1 MPLTTPQEKDIRFF
15 KGLPL
20 FFVITGGLF
29 LLYSLW
35 FWDRGIFQIL
45 PGVFAESIN
54 VPLDYIQLGLEI
66 FPIQVENFILLQSYE
81 SLPPLSFPKLSL
93 LWGTIIWILLVLI
106 SSLLSTFK
114 RTPFIISMGIWMAV
128 LSISGINSLNIGGIY
143 SNYALIW
150 MLVGWIVP
158 LVYINFYQNH
168 WTLIRRFSL
177 TFATATLTL
186 LGLIYFSEMPAA
198 ALLIAE
204 NFTLPAVALSAIFL
218 LHIGHAIFSGTTILL
233 LKLNKGVQ
241 LKITYHLVVLFV
253 IYFLLVFSSLLDLLG
268 DVNLPFPV
276 VPPLLLFFMAGI
288 IGFFVYREK
297 IEQTE
302 QPFPI
307 PYIGESLYLTFFAI
321 SLWTWGKA
329 IFTEN
334 QPYIDFFDHIFLYG
348 QVALSLLF
356 FVYLLANFTGVL
368 NSGKDVE
375 KIIFKPQHFA
385 YFHMRIGSVMA
396 LGILAALGDT
406 IIINHIIS
414 GSTNQA
420 ADYYYQA
427 ELPKQASILYESA
440 WMQYRKND
448 KAKNAAVHLLLMDG
462 NKRAVIE
469 QLEQSMDF
477 NPNVPNLLLLSKLL
491 HERDKVFEAVFY
503 LEKGL
508 RLFPD
513 NPYLQN
519 NLALLLSKLNRPA
532 DAINHLQSHVETNP
546 VFSANLMGL
555 KVKHQREDVDIV
567 TTTHD
572 PIFQVNELA
581 AANRKG
587 NLWEGT
593 FSLSDV
599 SSNFIIQTAA
609 IRNLWTN
616 QPNQAIA
623 RDIALI
629 DSLIA
634 ATEITFHERNLRD
647 SRIIRLYQERDIA
660 ETLKYLVG
668 NAGIFSGSAG
678 YYHQWSAMVLA
689 GQLDLEKAAT
699 DILVAEERNV
709 SDFKPHHLAILY
721 FGNRPIDA
729 IRIHQKFNIPF
740 PSWMS
745 WGDDGKLEENPQL
758 QYFEALKG
766 FHAKLEKE
774 LMQDLLKIE
783 QSLLQAS
790 FAMHILVHKAHVLNT
805 SNIALI
811 EEVLS
816 KEPALPI
823 SKQDVQKWIAFLK
836 NKGSNLPDGN
846 FFAQFLKPELGLDR
860 NPYWTPLILKSV
872 ANASDDMEG
881 YNILQ
886 DAKQFNKDPMLW
898 IAYINQARKMGFQQ
912 YANDALQD
920 MEAWLAKAEIEGLLA
935 DFIE

>member
-233 LKLNKGVQ
+233 LKLNKGAQ

-321 SLWTWGKA
+321 SLWTWGKRFLQKINPIL
-329 IFTEN
+329 IFSTI
-334 QPYIDFFDHIFLYG
+334 Y
-348 QVALSLLF
+348 S
-356 FVYLLANFTGVL
+356 FTG
-368 NSGKDVE
+368 K
-375 KIIFKPQHFA
+375 
-385 YFHMRIGSVMA
+385 
-396 LGILAALGDT
+396 
-406 IIINHIIS
+406 
-414 GSTNQA
+414 
-420 ADYYYQA
+420 
-427 ELPKQASILYESA
+427 
-440 WMQYRKND
+440 
-448 KAKNAAVHLLLMDG
+448 
-462 NKRAVIE
+462 
-469 QLEQSMDF
+469 
-477 NPNVPNLLLLSKLL
+477 
-491 HERDKVFEAVFY
+491 
-503 LEKGL
+503 
-508 RLFPD
+508 
-513 NPYLQN
+513 
-519 NLALLLSKLNRPA
+519 
-532 DAINHLQSHVETNP
+532 
-546 VFSANLMGL
+546 
-555 KVKHQREDVDIV
+555 
-567 TTTHD
+567 
-572 PIFQVNELA
+572 
-581 AANRKG
+581 
-587 NLWEGT
+587 
-593 FSLSDV
+593 
-599 SSNFIIQTAA
+599 
-609 IRNLWTN
+609 
-616 QPNQAIA
+616 
-623 RDIALI
+623 
-629 DSLIA
+629 
-634 ATEITFHERNLRD
+634 
-647 SRIIRLYQERDIA
+647 
-660 ETLKYLVG
+660 
-668 NAGIFSGSAG
+668 
-678 YYHQWSAMVLA
+678 
-689 GQLDLEKAAT
+689 
-699 DILVAEERNV
+699 
-709 SDFKPHHLAILY
+709 
-721 FGNRPIDA
+721 
-729 IRIHQKFNIPF
+729 
-740 PSWMS
+740 
-745 WGDDGKLEENPQL
+745 
-758 QYFEALKG
+758 
-766 FHAKLEKE
+766 
-774 LMQDLLKIE
+774 
-783 QSLLQAS
+783 
-790 FAMHILVHKAHVLNT
+790 
-805 SNIALI
+805 
-811 EEVLS
+811 
-816 KEPALPI
+816 
-823 SKQDVQKWIAFLK
+823 
-836 NKGSNLPDGN
+836 
-846 FFAQFLKPELGLDR
+846 
-860 NPYWTPLILKSV
+860 
-872 ANASDDMEG
+872 
-881 YNILQ
+881 
-886 DAKQFNKDPMLW
+886 
-898 IAYINQARKMGFQQ
+898 
-912 YANDALQD
+912 
-920 MEAWLAKAEIEGLLA
+920 
-935 DFIE
+935 

>member
-233 LKLNKGVQ
+233 LKLNKGAQ

-513 NPYLQN
+513 NP
-519 NLALLLSKLNRPA
+519 
-532 DAINHLQSHVETNP
+532 
-546 VFSANLMGL
+546 
-555 KVKHQREDVDIV
+555 
-567 TTTHD
+567 
-572 PIFQVNELA
+572 
-581 AANRKG
+581 
-587 NLWEGT
+587 
-593 FSLSDV
+593 
-599 SSNFIIQTAA
+599 
-609 IRNLWTN
+609 
-616 QPNQAIA
+616 
-623 RDIALI
+623 
-629 DSLIA
+629 
-634 ATEITFHERNLRD
+634 
-647 SRIIRLYQERDIA
+647 
-660 ETLKYLVG
+660 
-668 NAGIFSGSAG
+668 
-678 YYHQWSAMVLA
+678 
-689 GQLDLEKAAT
+689 
-699 DILVAEERNV
+699 
-709 SDFKPHHLAILY
+709 
-721 FGNRPIDA
+721 
-729 IRIHQKFNIPF
+729 
-740 PSWMS
+740 
-745 WGDDGKLEENPQL
+745 
-758 QYFEALKG
+758 
-766 FHAKLEKE
+766 
-774 LMQDLLKIE
+774 
-783 QSLLQAS
+783 
-790 FAMHILVHKAHVLNT
+790 
-805 SNIALI
+805 
-811 EEVLS
+811 
-816 KEPALPI
+816 
-823 SKQDVQKWIAFLK
+823 
-836 NKGSNLPDGN
+836 
-846 FFAQFLKPELGLDR
+846 
-860 NPYWTPLILKSV
+860 
-872 ANASDDMEG
+872 
-881 YNILQ
+881 
-886 DAKQFNKDPMLW
+886 
-898 IAYINQARKMGFQQ
+898 
-912 YANDALQD
+912 
-920 MEAWLAKAEIEGLLA
+920 
-935 DFIE
+935 